1 MNRFMKIYSAV
12 ASHFEDFYPD
22 YKITRG
28 NPYDDAVHLVYKEFE
43 FVLVYHISNISI
55 DTYMD
60 GKEIGSWNGV
70 SPADMTIKAAMRL
83 IIDYVL
89 STERL
94 IYKLTRKDI

>member
-1 MNRFMKIYSAV
+1 MNKFMRIYSEV
-12 ASHFEDFYPD
+12 SKHFERHYKD
-22 YKITRG
+22 YRITRG
-28 NPYDDAVHLVYKEFE
+28 NPYDDAVHLVHGNLEFR
-43 FVLVYHISNISI
+43 LVYHISNISI
-55 DTYMD
+55 DTYLD

-94 IYKLTRKDI
+94 IYKLTKEDI

>member
-1 MNRFMKIYSAV
+1 MNKFMKIYSEV
-12 ASHFEDFYPD
+12 AKYFEKHCFD
-22 YKITRG
+22 YRIIRG
-28 NPYDDAVHLVYKEFE
+28 NPYHDAVHLVHENLE

-89 STERL
+89 STKRL
-94 IYKLTRKDI
+94 IYKLIKEDI

>member
-1 MNRFMKIYSAV
+1 MNKFMKIYSAV
-12 ASHFEDFYPD
+12 ARHFERYYPD

-28 NPYDDAVHLVYKEFE
+28 NPYDDAIHLIRGNLE

-70 SPADMTIKAAMRL
+70 FPADMTIKAAMRL

-89 STERL
+89 SMKRL
-94 IYKLTRKDI
+94 IYKLTKEDI

>member
-1 MNRFMKIYSAV
+1 MNKFMKIYSEV
-12 ASHFEDFYPD
+12 ARHFERHYPD
-22 YKITRG
+22 YRITRG
-28 NPYDDAVHLVYKEFE
+28 NPYHDAVHLVHENLE

-60 GKEIGSWNGV
+60 GEEIGSWNGV
-70 SPADMTIKAAMRL
+70 FPADMTIKAAMRL

-94 IYKLTRKDI
+94 IYKLIKEDI